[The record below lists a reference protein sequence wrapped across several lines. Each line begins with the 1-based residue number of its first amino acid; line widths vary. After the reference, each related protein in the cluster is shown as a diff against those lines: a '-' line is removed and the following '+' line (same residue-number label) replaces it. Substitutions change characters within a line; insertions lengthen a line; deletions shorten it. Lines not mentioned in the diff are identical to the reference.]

1 MKPTL
6 SDWEQ
11 SYLQGRE
18 YGYLG
23 TQQLTRTLE
32 RIGLQSGRALDI
44 GCGTG
49 QLVRDLFH
57 RGFEVHGIDMSRNA
71 IELAR
76 QSTQYLGRGVSYEV
90 RDVEYDGTGQ
100 TNIDIA
106 FCRYVI
112 AFISH
117 KEAFVRSIARSLNYD
132 GWFVLISPEPTML
145 PSDRQ
150 HIATDSKLVAAVCRQ
165 YFSEVEVKVEGT
177 DQFFIC
183 RNPLKET

>member
-11 SYLQGRE
+11 SYLRGRE

-23 TQQLTRTLE
+23 AHQLTRTLE
-32 RIGLQSGRALDI
+32 RLGLQSGRALDI

-76 QSTQYLGRGVSYEV
+76 QSTQFLGRGVSYEV
-90 RDVEYDGTGQ
+90 RDVECYGTGQ
-100 TNIDIA
+100 ANVDIA

-112 AFISH
+112 AFISD

-132 GWFVLISPEPTML
+132 GRFVLISPEPTML
-145 PSDRQ
+145 PSDRRY
-150 HIATDSKLVAAVCRQ
+150 IATDSKLVSAACRQ
-165 YFSEVEVKVEGT
+165 YFSEVELRIEGT
-177 DQFFIC
+177 DQFFVC
-183 RNPLKET
+183 RNPLKEI